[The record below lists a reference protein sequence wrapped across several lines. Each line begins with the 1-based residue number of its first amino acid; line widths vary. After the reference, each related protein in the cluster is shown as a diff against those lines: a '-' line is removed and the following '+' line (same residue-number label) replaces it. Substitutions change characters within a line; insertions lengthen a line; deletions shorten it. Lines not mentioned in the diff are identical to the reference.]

1 MDSQNRQQRDIQILD
16 HVSQRSVL
24 YRFTTP
30 FYMSDFLSISIS
42 DQQYVMGFSSPY
54 QKYEQQPLKLI

>member
-1 MDSQNRQQRDIQILD
+1 MNSQNRQQRDIQILD

-42 DQQYVMGFSSPY
+42 D
-54 QKYEQQPLKLI
+54 